1 MKLNFIETD
10 KCPICGCDIVIEES
24 IETETGRMGIR
35 VHTNGGRWEHRKFLC
50 GKEIIYC
57 PNFRREELKGNC
69 KRAPIYKTTFFI
81 YERNILG
88 DYSGVEPYEYRL
100 ETTEMPTNEDFKDI
114 IFQACE
120 IERIPNVIISVDI
133 NTEKDGEFV
142 NHDEFE
148 FTLNIVR
155 TQKLSKYICWD
166 KCPNFPPIYE
176 VDKEKSE
183 IKLII

>member
-1 MKLNFIETD
+1 M
-10 KCPICGCDIVIEES
+10 
-24 IETETGRMGIR
+24 
-35 VHTNGGRWEHRKFLC
+35 
-50 GKEIIYC
+50 
-57 PNFRREELKGNC
+57 
-69 KRAPIYKTTFFI
+69 YKTTFFI

-88 DYSGVEPYEYRL
+88 NYSGVEPYEYRL

-166 KCPNFPPIYE
+166 KCPNLPPIYE